1 MGCQAIFG
9 KKTPITRVTLRG
21 EAASISC
28 SGMKLNAL
36 LMGRGQDSLRVLAGA
51 LEELGIDEEVCGS
64 AEEALELMALGHY
77 SALVVDFSLPGAS
90 QVAHMARLAPAQRR
104 PVVFAMI
111 DARTDI
117 AGAFQAG
124 ANFVLYKP
132 MVEEQVLR
140 SLRAGRAFMMPDRRR
155 SARQKAE
162 SLVYLRFGDVC
173 PVPAL
178 VLELSED
185 GLSVQ
190 AAEPV
195 PAAEVPLRFILPGT
209 AHLIEGSGEVMW
221 ADDEGRA
228 GILFRELPA
237 ASRRHLKSWLS
248 KRESKKPSRARV
260 AAREGKGRRAATP
273 AQ

>member
-1 MGCQAIFG
+1 
-9 KKTPITRVTLRG
+9 
-21 EAASISC
+21 
-28 SGMKLNAL
+28 MKLNAL
-36 LMGRGQDSLRVLAGA
+36 LMCRDQASLPVLVGA
-51 LEELGIDEEVCGS
+51 LEALEIDEELCTS
-64 AEEALELMALGHY
+64 AEEAMELIALGHY
-77 SALVVDFSLPGAS
+77 SALVVDFSLAGAA

-132 MVEEQVLR
+132 LVEEQVLR
-140 SLRAGRAFMMPDRRR
+140 SIRAGRAFMLPDRRR
-155 SARQKAE
+155 SKRQKAE

-209 AHLIEGSGEVMW
+209 AHLIEGSGEVIW

-228 GILFRELPA
+228 GILFRELSEA
-237 ASRRHLKSWLS
+237 ARRQVKAWVA
-248 KRESKKPSRARV
+248 KAGSKKGSRSRPARISGKASLPSRAASRARV
-260 AAREGKGRRAATP
+260 P
-273 AQ
+273 

>member
-1 MGCQAIFG
+1 
-9 KKTPITRVTLRG
+9 
-21 EAASISC
+21 
-28 SGMKLNAL
+28 
-36 LMGRGQDSLRVLAGA
+36 
-51 LEELGIDEEVCGS
+51 
-64 AEEALELMALGHY
+64 
-77 SALVVDFSLPGAS
+77 
-90 QVAHMARLAPAQRR
+90 
-104 PVVFAMI
+104 MI
-111 DARTDI
+111 DGRTDI
-117 AGAFQAG
+117 AGTFQAG

-132 MVEEQVLR
+132 LVAEQVLR

-221 ADDEGRA
+221 ADDSGRA
-228 GILFRELPA
+228 GILFRDLPV
-237 ASRRHLKSWLS
+237 ASRRALKAWVA
-248 KRESKKPSRARV
+248 KRESKKAARV
-260 AAREGKGRRAATP
+260 PVTVRRKKGRAAATS

>member
-1 MGCQAIFG
+1 
-9 KKTPITRVTLRG
+9 
-21 EAASISC
+21 
-28 SGMKLNAL
+28 MKLNAL
-36 LMGRGQDSLRVLAGA
+36 LLCREQASLPLLVGA
-51 LEELGIDEEVCGS
+51 LEELEVDEEMCAS
-64 AEEALELMALGHY
+64 AEGAMELLALGHY
-77 SALVVDFSLPGAS
+77 SALVADFSLPGAA
-90 QVAHMARLAPAQRR
+90 QVAHMARLLPAQRR

-117 AGAFQAG
+117 AGTFQAG

-132 MVEEQVLR
+132 LVEEQVLR
-140 SLRAGRAFMMPDRRR
+140 SLRAGRAFMLPDRRR
-155 SARQKAE
+155 SARQKTE
-162 SLVYLRFGDVC
+162 LLVYLRFGDVC

-221 ADDEGRA
+221 ADDSGRA

-237 ASRRHLKSWLS
+237 ASRRQLRAWVAKWD
-248 KRESKKPSRARV
+248 SKKASRSRRMRVPGRELRASSRAS
-260 AAREGKGRRAATP
+260 AELRAP
-273 AQ
+273 GNDRSLKR

>member
-1 MGCQAIFG
+1 
-9 KKTPITRVTLRG
+9 
-21 EAASISC
+21 
-28 SGMKLNAL
+28 MKLNAL
-36 LMGRGQDSLRVLAGA
+36 LMCREQASLPVLVSA
-51 LEELGIDEEVCGS
+51 LEELGIDEEICAS
-64 AEEALELMALGHY
+64 TEEAMELLAIGHY
-77 SALVVDFSLPGAS
+77 SALVVDFSLAGAA

-111 DARTDI
+111 DTRTDI
-117 AGAFQAG
+117 AGTFQAG

-132 MVEEQVLR
+132 LVAEQVLR
-140 SLRAGRAFMMPDRRR
+140 SVRAGRAFMMPDRRR
-155 SARQKAE
+155 SGRQKTE

-221 ADDEGRA
+221 ADDSGRA
-228 GILFRELPA
+228 GILFRDLPG
-237 ASRRHLKSWLS
+237 ASRRALKAWVAT
-248 KRESKKPSRARV
+248 RESKKAARV
-260 AAREGKGRRAATP
+260 PVATRRKKGRAAATS
-273 AQ
+273 AL

>member
-1 MGCQAIFG
+1 
-9 KKTPITRVTLRG
+9 
-21 EAASISC
+21 
-28 SGMKLNAL
+28 MKLNAL
-36 LMGRGQDSLRVLAGA
+36 LMGSEQASLLVLVGA
-51 LEELGIDEEVCGS
+51 LEELEIDEEMCAS
-64 AEEALELMALGHY
+64 PEQAMALLALGHY
-77 SALVVDFSLPGAS
+77 SALVVDFSLPGAA

-132 MVEEQVLR
+132 LVAEQVSR

-155 SARQKAE
+155 SARRQTE

-173 PVPAL
+173 LVPAL

-185 GLSVQ
+185 GLTVQ

-195 PAAEVPLRFILPGT
+195 PAAELPLRFILPGT
-209 AHLIEGSGEVMW
+209 NHLIEGFGEVMW
-221 ADDEGRA
+221 ADDSGRA
-228 GILFRELPA
+228 GISFRDLPA
-237 ASRRHLKSWLS
+237 ASRRQLKTWMAKPAT
-248 KRESKKPSRARV
+248 KRPSRRRRV
-260 AAREGKGRRAATP
+260 PTGAIAEFQVSSTREAF
-273 AQ
+273 

>member
-1 MGCQAIFG
+1 
-9 KKTPITRVTLRG
+9 
-21 EAASISC
+21 
-28 SGMKLNAL
+28 MKLNAL
-36 LMGRGQDSLRVLAGA
+36 LMCREQASLPVLVGA
-51 LEELGIDEEVCGS
+51 LEEFGIDEEMCAS
-64 AEEALELMALGHY
+64 AEEAMELLALGHY
-77 SALVVDFSLPGAS
+77 SALVVDFSVAGAA
-90 QVAHMARLAPAQRR
+90 QVAHMARLVPAQRR

-117 AGAFQAG
+117 GGAFQAG

-132 MVEEQVLR
+132 LAGEQLLR

-195 PAAEVPLRFILPGT
+195 PVAEVPLRFILPGT
-209 AHLIEGSGEVMW
+209 AHLIEGSGELMW

-237 ASRRHLKSWLS
+237 ASRRHLKAWVA
-248 KRESKKPSRARV
+248 KRESKKASRARV
-260 AAREGKGRRAATP
+260 AAREGKGRSAATP